1 MVFIWV
7 TKNTQLFS
15 YQGINHVTQYNWYE
29 AGRKKH
35 FHFQV
40 RLQWGD
46 NWWTNSN
53 DRWSRSKES
62 GAECKKL
69 AKTPECP
76 ITSLGLFV
84 TESLLCCH
92 HRLAWHTLSSH
103 EKLKL
108 PIRRPASHYML
119 NQFPFVENFCQKCAR
134 AAAGNRRQGTSG
146 EETYCCRCIASTIN
160 SDLHFDFYETSI
172 LNTGILTSKARRRKM
187 TMMDLTL
194 VSTTLTTTT
203 WTSTKWRCIPHP
215 CMTPRKDPLRGVFL
229 TFVYRI
235 EPEFV
240 WMMVTSR
247 SFSHYLSIES
257 NGCQSK
263 AIDHSKSLPLST

>member
-1 MVFIWV
+1 MVFIWFTKKTRKYLV
-7 TKNTQLFS
+7 TKVSITSLNIIDMRLA
-15 YQGINHVTQYNWYE
+15 E
-29 AGRKKH
+29 KKH
-35 FHFQV
+35 FRFQV

-76 ITSLGLFV
+76 ITTRIVRNWVIIVLSPW
-84 TESLLCCH
+84 
-92 HRLAWHTLSSH
+92 HRLAQHTLSSH

-119 NQFPFVENFCQKCAR
+119 NQFPFVENFCQKCAS

-146 EETYCCRCIASTIN
+146 EETYCCRCIASTTN
-160 SDLHFDFYETSI
+160 SDLHFDFHFI
-172 LNTGILTSKARRRKM
+172 LNTGIPTSRAKRRKM

-194 VSTTLTTTT
+194 VSTTSTTTT

-215 CMTPRKDPLRGVFL
+215 CMTPRKDPLRGVFQ
-229 TFVYRI
+229 TFFY
-235 EPEFV
+235 
-240 WMMVTSR
+240 
-247 SFSHYLSIES
+247 
-257 NGCQSK
+257 K
-263 AIDHSKSLPLST
+263 

>member
-1 MVFIWV
+1 MMKYF
-7 TKNTQLFS
+7 
-15 YQGINHVTQYNWYE
+15 Y
-29 AGRKKH
+29 
-35 FHFQV
+35 FQV

-92 HRLAWHTLSSH
+92 HRLARHTLSSH

-119 NQFPFVENFCQKCAR
+119 NQFPFVENFCQKCAS

-146 EETYCCRCIASTIN
+146 EETYCCRCIASTTN
-160 SDLHFDFYETSI
+160 SDLHFDFHFI
-172 LNTGILTSKARRRKM
+172 LNTGIPTSKARRRKM

-194 VSTTLTTTT
+194 VWTTSTTTT
-203 WTSTKWRCIPHP
+203 WTSTKWRCIHHP
-215 CMTPRKDPLRGVFL
+215 CMTPRKDLLRGVFQI
-229 TFVYRI
+229 FFY
-235 EPEFV
+235 
-240 WMMVTSR
+240 
-247 SFSHYLSIES
+247 
-257 NGCQSK
+257 K
-263 AIDHSKSLPLST
+263 